1 MNLTENKSFIS
12 EEHILLKTETFHI
25 GATITL
31 PGRTGKFPGLLLAG
45 GSLSDLRDGEI
56 LDAKYDGPPRKAMR
70 LLAYKLAESGYGSL
84 RWDKVGIGQ
93 SLFLES
99 HPPHIDDHVKALETG
114 FNFFREHPLFDPN
127 RVIVAGESAGA
138 YYTCLMA
145 KNGTEPFAYALLGA
159 LGSTFDEM
167 MSYNY
172 DRAVEYADTS
182 EANRRWIEEVAVRAL
197 ATGHHFREMFAHALD
212 GKTNYLMTYKTHS
225 WEVYLPP
232 IREELA
238 AQPLPLFDYLRK
250 PVLILQGDKDMNV
263 PPGDA
268 FLIEDRLR
276 KSGNHDVTCEII
288 PDADHNFQISPP
300 DHEERLRER
309 ISLRCLSNPY
319 SDIFYEKLIAWL
331 NNITQYKGDK
341 I

>member
-1 MNLTENKSFIS
+1 MNLMEKNSFIS
-12 EEHILLKTETFHI
+12 EENILLKTETFHI
-25 GATITL
+25 GATMTF
-31 PGRTGKFPGLLLAG
+31 PTRTGRFPGVVLAG

-56 LDAKYDGPPRKAMR
+56 LDAKYDGPPRKAMQ
-70 LLAYKLAESGYGSL
+70 LLAYKLAESGYASL
-84 RWDKVGIGQ
+84 RWDKVGTGQ
-93 SLFLES
+93 SLFLEL
-99 HPPHIDDHVKALETG
+99 HPPHIDNHVKALEAV
-114 FNFFREHPLFDPN
+114 FNFFRMHPFIDPD
-127 RVIVAGESAGA
+127 RVVVAGESAGA

-145 KNGTEPFAYALLGA
+145 KKGTEPFAYALLGA
-159 LGSTFDEM
+159 LGSTFEEM

-172 DRAVEYADTS
+172 DRAVGYADTS
-182 EANRRWIEEVAVRAL
+182 DVNLGWVERVAVRAL
-197 ATGHHFREMFAHALD
+197 ATGHHFRDMFAHALD

-250 PVLILQGDKDMNV
+250 PVLIIQGDKDMNV

-268 FLIEDRLR
+268 FLIENRLR
-276 KSGNHDVTCEII
+276 ESGNHDVTREII
-288 PDADHNFQISPP
+288 PNADHNFQISPADP
-300 DHEERLRER
+300 EERIRER

-319 SDIFYEKLIAWL
+319 SDIFYKKLVAWL
-331 NNITQYKGDK
+331 NNITPYKGDM